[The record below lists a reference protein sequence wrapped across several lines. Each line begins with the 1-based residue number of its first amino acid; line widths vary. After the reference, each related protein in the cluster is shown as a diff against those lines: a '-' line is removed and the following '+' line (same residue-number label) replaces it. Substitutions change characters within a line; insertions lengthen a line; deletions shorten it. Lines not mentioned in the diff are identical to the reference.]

1 MELLTGKIVEGKVV
15 LDGDSF
21 AEGTIVMVIAK
32 SGETAVRLPKALQME
47 LEEALEEADREEG
60 ISGEEML
67 EKLEALD

>member
-21 AEGTIVMVIAK
+21 AEGTIVTVIAK
-32 SGETAVRLPKALQME
+32 SGETGVRLPKNMQME

-67 EKLEALD
+67 QKLKALD

>member
-21 AEGTIVMVIAK
+21 AEGTLVTVIAN
-32 SGETAVRLPKALQME
+32 SGETSVRLPKALQME

-60 ISGEEML
+60 ISGGEML
-67 EKLEALD
+67 EKLKAFD